1 MKKKQNQKQT
11 RSLKAQKKK
20 AIDSRRKKANAQ
32 KSKTKKRSKA
42 AKIVNSKKHNRR
54 FSDKAPLILSPV
66 IPEIASTESHPVL
79 IPHDFGQKNVE
90 PLLTHGALL
99 SIVGRNML
107 ISTNEQEFEQ
117 NMKIIEGALNEIEKG
132 LIKNQESLNELTK
145 IKIGQD

>member
-20 AIDSRRKKANAQ
+20 AIDSRRKKINKQ
-32 KSKTKKRSKA
+32 NRKIKKRSKA
-42 AKIVNSKKHNRR
+42 AKIVKSKKHNRR
-54 FSDKAPLILSPV
+54 FSDKAPLIISSV
-66 IPEIASTESHPVL
+66 IPEIASTESHPIL
-79 IPHDFGQKNVE
+79 IPHDFGQKNAE
-90 PLLTHGALL
+90 PILTHGALL